1 VSQEISN
8 QATSWT
14 VGDTFAGFER
24 LITQERVNAY
34 ADASGDHNP
43 IHLDEDYAAATPFG
57 TRIAHG
63 MLSLALVTEIL
74 AIEFPDT
81 WHSGGKLKVR
91 FSAPIFPGET
101 VITYGKI
108 TSIDVISGETGDIRV
123 VTCTV
128 GCKKPDGTDAVTGR
142 ASVPLE

>member
-1 VSQEISN
+1 MSRGNSDR
-8 QATSWT
+8 A

-24 LITQERVNAY
+24 LVTQERVIAY
-34 ADASGDHNP
+34 AEASGDHNP
-43 IHLDEDYAAATPFG
+43 IHLDEAYAATTRFG

-63 MLSLALVTEIL
+63 MLSLALVAEML
-74 AIEFPDT
+74 VIEFPGT

-91 FSAPIFPGET
+91 FNAPIFPGEIVT
-101 VITYGKI
+101 TYGEI
-108 TSIDVISGETGDIRV
+108 TSIETIEGESGTVRV
-123 VTCTV
+123 ATCNV